1 MNFLDVM
8 QGVAV
13 HTNDDITV
21 IKAVDGMSDAV
32 QMAAADVEE
41 AGTKVAELR
50 GELAA
55 ATLNK
60 SIVRH
65 TLREDIRAG
74 VLATGIK
81 MTETAIDDRAVAD
94 PDYSAACLCEV
105 TAVKSLGRAE
115 AGLDRLTSIRDI
127 FIATLRR

>member
-13 HTNDDITV
+13 HTNDDIPV
-21 IKAVDGMSDAV
+21 IKAVDGMSEAV

-41 AGTKVAELR
+41 AGIQVSEMR

-55 ATLNK
+55 AALNK
-60 SIVRH
+60 SLVRH
-65 TLREDIRAG
+65 TLRDDIRADLVVSG
-74 VLATGIK
+74 TK
-81 MTETAIDDRAVAD
+81 MTETAIDDRAVSD
-94 PDYSAACLCEV
+94 SVYSAACLREV
-105 TAVKSLGRAE
+105 TAVKSLGHAE
-115 AGLDRLTSIRDI
+115 ANLDKLTSIRDI